1 MILLKPV
8 LVQRVVN
15 YECGC
20 QGAFTLLS
28 NFNETKVWIIRP
40 CYEHA
45 SRLEEIEQ
53 RLETD
58 WRLITNGKL

>member
-20 QGAFTLLS
+20 QCIYHVLGQFS
-28 NFNETKVWIIRP
+28 GVGWNIIP
-40 CYEHA
+40 CYTHA
-45 SRLEEIEQ
+45 ELREEVEQ
-53 RLETD
+53 RAETD